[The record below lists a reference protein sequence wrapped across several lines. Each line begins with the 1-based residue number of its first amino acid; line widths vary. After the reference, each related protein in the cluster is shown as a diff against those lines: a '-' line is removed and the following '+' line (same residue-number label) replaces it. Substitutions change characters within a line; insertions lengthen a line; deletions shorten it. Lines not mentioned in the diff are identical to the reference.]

1 MFVPRQCVR
10 RELDVQRTNH
20 QIGVGEMHTRRA
32 IILGAEM
39 QAARLNWNSASLWVL
54 IVSCYMTIDGML
66 VFLATR
72 VWPVWLTGA
81 LAFTFVIGAP
91 SLILRIVIGHR
102 TGFRFGSTPMQ
113 AVVAGVAAFFYLGLV
128 AFFVADL

>member
-1 MFVPRQCVR
+1 
-10 RELDVQRTNH
+10 
-20 QIGVGEMHTRRA
+20 
-32 IILGAEM
+32 M
-39 QAARLNWNSASLWVL
+39 QTARVNWSGASLWVL

-81 LAFTFVIGAP
+81 LVFTFVIGTP
-91 SLILRIVIGHR
+91 SLILRILIGHR
-102 TGFRFGSTPMQ
+102 TSFRFGSTPIQ

>member
-1 MFVPRQCVR
+1 
-10 RELDVQRTNH
+10 
-20 QIGVGEMHTRRA
+20 
-32 IILGAEM
+32 
-39 QAARLNWNSASLWVL
+39 
-54 IVSCYMTIDGML
+54 
-66 VFLATR
+66 
-72 VWPVWLTGA
+72 